1 MRWIEATNDMWLFAW
16 IRSFDR
22 PSFLRCFSG
31 FANVDYAECR
41 HAGSLILRLE
51 PRNLGKIEA
60 ELVPP
65 IWAQAEFHL
74 GLET

>member
-1 MRWIEATNDMWLFAW
+1 MWLFARV
-16 IRSFDR
+16 RSFHR
-22 PSFLRCFSG
+22 PSFLHCFSG
-31 FANVDYAECR
+31 LANVDYAECR

-65 IWAQAEFHL
+65 ILAQAQIVL
-74 GLET
+74 GLWTYANMPTKS